1 MTASRLLGRTCPTPP
16 DSRPRRGLLRSARA
30 LAAAVWL
37 ATLGVPA
44 LPASPENATLTT
56 DTTAARTIN
65 NRVRNANPVFANTT
79 ETRTVRE
86 NSAPGTNVGL
96 PIPEATDADAGD
108 TLTYSME
115 GADAGS
121 FAFDASTRQITTIM
135 NVDYNHEATKN
146 SYSVTVKAS
155 DGTDSDTVAV
165 TINVT
170 DVDEQPAKP
179 GRPRL
184 ATDPDSDSA
193 TTLDAIWREPLLN
206 GGPAITGY
214 DLEYREGTGGNW
226 TGFAHSGTA
235 VTTTITGLTGD
246 TEYQMRVRA
255 KNGEV
260 DSEWSDAS
268 DGVRTEA
275 ADATLGVLRVVTDSA
290 ALADYQ
296 SNTTSY
302 AMSVPNSDDEA
313 TMTATAN
320 DGGASVEI
328 LDSSDMGIT
337 DADAM
342 KDGFQVALAV
352 GSTVIKVKV
361 TADDGTTTQTYT
373 VTVTRATAG
382 NNAPAFPSSTAT
394 REVPENSAA
403 GTDVGLPIPEATDE
417 DSGDTLTYS
426 MGGADAGSF
435 AFDASTRQITTKT
448 GVTYNHEAAKNTYE
462 VTVNADDGTDSGA
475 IPVTINVTDVDE
487 QPAKPGQPRLAT
499 VPGSSTSLTATW
511 TKPGLNGGP
520 EIIGYDVE
528 HREGTSGDWIRF
540 PHSGTEVTATITG
553 LQANAEYQVQV
564 RAENGEADSD
574 WSDASDAVRTNV
586 ADAPESFEAWSGNA
600 QVRLT
605 WDAPGADADITRH
618 EYRFKTT
625 GDYPDLWT
633 GIGDS
638 APGGAQEDGVVVTGL
653 TNDVAYTFQLRSAN
667 ADDASTAAAAGPVT
681 PRPGVCSRTRQVR
694 DAIVAAISDVSHC
707 AQVTTTQLAGVTRL
721 ELQNTDL
728 RSLQPDDFSGL
739 TALYWLFLENNEL
752 SSLPAGVFSGLT
764 ALSSLNLRGNDLVS
778 LPADVFS
785 GLTAL
790 QTLYLHAN
798 KLDLLP
804 DDAFSGLTALRI
816 LQLTDN
822 KLDLLADDA
831 FSGLTALQTLYLSDN
846 MLDSLVDDVFSD
858 LTVLQR
864 LYLTGNKLGS
874 LPDDVFS
881 GLTALQRL
889 YLTGNKLGSLPDD
902 VFSGLTALQR
912 LYLSGNKLGSL
923 PDDMFSGLTALQ
935 RLYLSGNKL
944 DLLPAGVFS
953 DLTALQRLGMSG
965 NSLGSLPGDVFSG
978 LTALTYLWVNN
989 NELSSL
995 PDGVFSD
1002 LTAIRQISLQ
1012 NNPLGSLPDDVFS
1025 GLVALE
1031 TLQLFEN
1038 ELSSLPDDVF
1048 SGLVAL
1054 EILQLFENELSSL
1067 PDDVFSALTALEE
1080 LWLNDNDL
1088 AALPDEVF
1096 SGLTTLTTLSL
1107 GGNPNPGDVLPLTV
1121 TVEKVGTDQAR
1132 AKVLAGA
1139 PFAVD
1144 FTPAVV
1150 NGALAGGATALGVAA
1165 GSVDGT
1171 AVTVERTSGTMA
1183 AVTVDVD
1190 LTTQPTLP
1198 EGHAGYEFAK
1208 ATGSE
1213 PQEILPQVG
1222 TTPNNAPVFANAT
1235 ETRTVPENSTAGTNV
1250 GSPIPEATDADS
1262 GDTLTYSMEGADA
1275 ASFAFDASTRQITTI
1290 ANVFYNYEATKNS
1303 YSVTVKASDGTDS
1316 ATVAVTINVT
1326 DVGGEAPAA
1335 PSAPSVSAASVTSL
1349 SVTWTAAANA
1359 GPAITDYDYRHR
1371 TTSPQ
1376 GTWTEVTNT
1385 TITGL
1390 SATIESLAEDTSYD
1404 VQVRATNGE
1413 GTGDWSASGAGS
1425 TDANAAPAFDSSAT
1439 FTPDENQTT
1448 AGTVLA
1454 SDGDAGDDVTG
1465 YAITGGADQGK
1476 FSIHSTSGALMF
1488 DAAPNFEDPDDAD
1501 TDGSYQVTVQ
1511 ATSGAG
1517 EREKTAT
1524 QAITVTVADVG
1535 GEKPTAPAAPNVSA
1549 ASVTS
1554 LNVNWTAPANAGPA
1568 ITDYDYRHRTTSP
1581 VGNWTEVTDTTS
1593 TVLSATIGS
1602 LAEDTSYDVQVR
1614 ATNAEGTGDW
1624 SASGSGTTDANAAP
1638 AFDSSATFNPNENQ
1652 TTAGTVLASDGDAG
1666 DDVTGYAITGGADQG
1681 KFSIHST
1688 SGALMFDAAPNFED
1702 PDDADTDGSYQ
1713 VTVQATSGAG
1723 EREKTATQAITVTV
1737 ADVGG
1742 EKPTAPAAPN
1752 VSAASV
1758 TSLNVNWTAPANAGP
1773 AITDYDYRHRTTSP
1787 VGNWTEVT
1795 DTTSTVLSATIG
1807 SLAEDTSYDV
1817 QVRATNAE
1825 GTGDW
1830 SASGSGTT
1838 DANAAPA
1845 FDSSA
1850 TFNPNENQTTAGTVV
1865 ASDSDM
1871 EDDIEDYAITGGAD
1885 QGKFSIHSTS
1895 GALTFK
1901 AAPNF
1906 EDPDDAN
1913 TDGRYQVTVE
1923 ATSGTGTREKTAT
1936 QAITVTVADVNER
1949 SAKPAKPTLAPV
1961 ESSTTSLAASWT
1973 KPDLDGG
1980 PDITDYDVRY
1990 REGTSGGWTDVTH
2003 DGAGRT
2009 RTLAG
2014 LAADTAYQAQVRADN
2029 GELESDWSDP
2039 SDAVR
2044 TNAEEATAPDAPRDV
2059 TATAAGET
2067 RIDLD
2072 WRAPADDGG
2081 SAITGYR
2088 IEVSDDGGLSFEA
2101 LATTGAA
2108 VTRYA
2113 HTGLSAGTTRHYQ
2126 VYAVNAEGESPASSV
2141 VGATT
2146 EEEREPEGNEPSVI
2160 RTYWI
2165 GSGGSN
2171 DKSGCAGTE
2180 EFRAYWNPPLDR
2192 NDGGVRRFKVAGA
2205 WEADLTLRGGAS
2217 DLGYTIQDTGGNP
2230 EHPEL
2235 TGSVRIDGNGWLS
2248 MRVRG
2253 RFGADGWGGW
2263 SPTSSLYCWAA
2274 SARVDGPLLA
2284 LTWPTPRDGFAAPD
2298 GGDFAVHADGA
2309 AVAVTGAAL
2318 VGRRALLTLGA
2329 PALAGQSVSV
2339 NYLGSAMHP
2348 LADAAGAPVPA
2359 WTDLAAENLTG
2370 EPPDAA
2376 WAAVLALA
2384 AAVRSDAPGL
2394 RALFNPGT
2402 DPASLSLAGAGL
2414 ADADLAALWSPGGP
2428 RRPARSLPADAFAL
2442 AGLRRLDLS
2451 GNKLADVSLLA
2462 DLRGLESLDL
2472 SGNAL
2477 TDIAPLST
2485 LTTLRRLDL
2494 RGNRVADLAPLAS
2507 LPRLKV
2513 LLLDGN
2519 RLADVG
2525 ALTHLGTLE
2534 HLGLSENAVMDLAPL
2549 SDLWSLRRLDLGGNP
2564 AVDLSPLG
2572 DLGTLEWLRV
2582 PAADGVPA
2590 HRLIRLRWLWTG
2602 PAGVCLGCGERA
2614 P

>member
-1 MTASRLLGRTCPTPP
+1 MPDAMTASRLLGRTCSTPP
-16 DSRPRRGLLRSARA
+16 DSRPRRVGALPSSPSVRRPDRAGPFPHVTRAAAPRRGLLRSARA

-44 LPASPENATLTT
+44 LPASPENATLST
-56 DTTAARTIN
+56 DTTAAGTIN

-121 FAFDASTRQITTIM
+121 FAFDASTRQITTIA

-313 TMTATAN
+313 TVTATAN

-553 LQANAEYQVQV
+553 LQANTEYQVQV

-605 WDAPGADADITRH
+605 WDAPGADADIARH

-778 LPADVFS
+778 LPDDVFS

-816 LQLTDN
+816 LQLNDN

-831 FSGLTALQTLYLSDN
+831 FSGLTALQRLRLS
-846 MLDSLVDDVFSD
+846 
-858 LTVLQR
+858 
-864 LYLTGNKLGS
+864 GNKLD
-874 LPDDVFS
+874 LLADDVFS

-923 PDDMFSGLTALQ
+923 PADVFSGLTALQ

-1067 PDDVFSALTALEE
+1067 PDDVFSDLTALEE

-1088 AALPDEVF
+1088 AALPDGVF

-1139 PFAVD
+1139 PFAVN

-1349 SVTWTAAANA
+1349 SVTWTA
-1359 GPAITDYDYRHR
+1359 
-1371 TTSPQ
+1371 
-1376 GTWTEVTNT
+1376 
-1385 TITGL
+1385 
-1390 SATIESLAEDTSYD
+1390 
-1404 VQVRATNGE
+1404 
-1413 GTGDWSASGAGS
+1413 
-1425 TDANAAPAFDSSAT
+1425 
-1439 FTPDENQTT
+1439 
-1448 AGTVLA
+1448 
-1454 SDGDAGDDVTG
+1454 
-1465 YAITGGADQGK
+1465 
-1476 FSIHSTSGALMF
+1476 
-1488 DAAPNFEDPDDAD
+1488 
-1501 TDGSYQVTVQ
+1501 
-1511 ATSGAG
+1511 
-1517 EREKTAT
+1517 
-1524 QAITVTVADVG
+1524 
-1535 GEKPTAPAAPNVSA
+1535 
-1549 ASVTS
+1549 
-1554 LNVNWTAPANAGPA
+1554 
-1568 ITDYDYRHRTTSP
+1568 
-1581 VGNWTEVTDTTS
+1581 
-1593 TVLSATIGS
+1593 
-1602 LAEDTSYDVQVR
+1602 
-1614 ATNAEGTGDW
+1614 
-1624 SASGSGTTDANAAP
+1624 
-1638 AFDSSATFNPNENQ
+1638 
-1652 TTAGTVLASDGDAG
+1652 
-1666 DDVTGYAITGGADQG
+1666 
-1681 KFSIHST
+1681 
-1688 SGALMFDAAPNFED
+1688 
-1702 PDDADTDGSYQ
+1702 
-1713 VTVQATSGAG
+1713 
-1723 EREKTATQAITVTV
+1723 
-1737 ADVGG
+1737 
-1742 EKPTAPAAPN
+1742 
-1752 VSAASV
+1752 
-1758 TSLNVNWTAPANAGP
+1758 PANAGP

-1865 ASDSDM
+1865 ASDGDT
-1871 EDDIEDYAITGGAD
+1871 EDEIEGYAITGGAD

-1913 TDGRYQVTVE
+1913 TDGSYQVTVQ

-1936 QAITVTVADVNER
+1936 QALTVTVADVNER

-1961 ESSTTSLAASWT
+1961 ADSTTSLAASWT

-2003 DGAGRT
+2003 NGAGRT

-2059 TATAAGET
+2059 TATADGET

-2081 SAITGYR
+2081 SAVTEYR
-2088 IEVSDDGGLSFEA
+2088 IQVSDDGGLSFEA

-2108 VTRYA
+2108 VTRYT

-2126 VYAVNAEGESPASSV
+2126 VYAVNAEGESPPSSV

-2146 EEEREPEGNEPSVI
+2146 DEEREPEGNEPSVI

-2171 DKSGCAGTE
+2171 DKSGCAGRE
-2180 EFRAYWNPPLDR
+2180 EFRAYWNPPLESNR
-2192 NDGGVRRFKVAGA
+2192 GNNRTYKVADA
-2205 WEADLTLRGGAS
+2205 WEADITLRGGAS
-2217 DLGYTIQDTGGNP
+2217 DLGYTIQHAGGNP

-2263 SPTSSLYCWAA
+2263 SPTSSLYCRAA

-2318 VGRRALLTLGA
+2318 VGRRALLTLGT

-2339 NYLGSAMHP
+2339 DYLGSAMHP

-2384 AAVRSDAPGL
+2384 AAVRSDAPGP

-2414 ADADLAALWSPGGP
+2414 ADADLAALASPG
-2428 RRPARSLPADAFAL
+2428 
-2442 AGLRRLDLS
+2442 GLRRLDLS
-2451 GNKLADVSLLA
+2451 GNALTHVSLLA

-2477 TDIAPLST
+2477 ADIAPLST
-2485 LTTLRRLDL
+2485 LTALRRLDL

-2507 LPRLKV
+2507 LSRLEV

-2519 RLADVG
+2519 RIVDVG

-2534 HLGLSENAVMDLAPL
+2534 HLGLADNAVVDLAPL

-2564 AVDLSPLG
+2564 AADLSPLG
-2572 DLGTLEWLRV
+2572 DLETLEWLRV
-2582 PAADGVPA
+2582 PAANGVPA

-2602 PAGVCLGCGERA
+2602 PAGVCLGCRGRA